1 MHGTASKQKRITGRT
16 AIPRIRMH
24 DPCDIRGRCDGVSRV
39 FSLAGQ
45 SL

>member
-24 DPCDIRGRCDGVSRV
+24 DIRATFVAGVSRV